1 MSQPKEVIFFFLFIS
16 TIVGWDLN
24 APLIAKKRR
33 RNRFYNLTSF
43 NHSKPIRLK
52 RVQNFPFSLT
62 HFLPNQT
69 EYVKFGNLS
78 PLWGVVCRHFH
89 SPIHRQNQFWP
100 LHRLSNGEK
109 KACLMHHPIEKPLD
123 FGKAHGQG
131 SRKLL
136 L

>member
-33 RNRFYNLTSF
+33 RNRFYNLSTIP
-43 NHSKPIRLK
+43 NPYGWKESKISL
-52 RVQNFPFSLT
+52 SLT

-78 PLWGVVCRHFH
+78 PL
-89 SPIHRQNQFWP
+89 
-100 LHRLSNGEK
+100 
-109 KACLMHHPIEKPLD
+109 
-123 FGKAHGQG
+123 
-131 SRKLL
+131 
-136 L
+136 